1 MTYQPAQLQ
10 DLIRAIDEVLGKSSP
25 RLPWVMSG
33 EADQQ
38 RRVLEETRRYLAQMQ
53 QQGTPT
59 AGSALAHDP
68 MNQGYAVP
76 LSPTSPAES
85 AQQVLQA
92 MLQEMT
98 YLRTTVMQP
107 LRNDLE
113 VLYRQRDRLL
123 QEIHELE
130 SQRQQAVLTDATPP
144 PAATLPAADQQRL
157 ISEFLQTLM
166 SRLQADLSGQVAQ
179 MLTEIEAQAAGAGA
193 SVAEPHRPSAASETS
208 DPAVPLSATE
218 VPALTPAER
227 LQQIQR
233 IQAQSDQ
240 LLLKLDNSL
249 RVIFE
254 SLQSNIETYQESLS
268 LGLDKMNTLGQQ
280 GESIFAAMVNRLAE
294 QLSREA
300 SHYLQ
305 ASIQDAEWQPA
316 TSLPQSSAR
325 PPAPQPTTE
334 PAAEQWPPASL
345 ETAASP
351 SRPQSDSLDPIDQLL
366 SELED
371 ELTVFQVPEPVS
383 DEELTVFQVPEPDS
397 DEELTVFQ
405 VPEPSP
411 ESGAADRVA
420 SESESDPMP
429 ADTRPMGSTAYP
441 GLLDEIDD
449 LEALELLTQELERL
463 ELASVPELPE
473 LEDDAEF
480 ASLDDGD
487 GDLTMFQ
494 IDESAMTDF
503 PPDGPLGDPRTV
515 LQVDAEEA
523 EETEEIEDAE
533 DAEEASVSPGLSI
546 EDLDSALDLLGQIST
561 QLDAELEQAGST
573 DGPDS
578 ADLTTGFGLDADSVS
593 STDSYDE
600 LDAFYESLFGIDAAG
615 ATGETAETADEE
627 PVDQHL
633 SDAEQRSLVQSTPD
647 LTDVAEPGSVSEGE
661 SDLPDLSG
669 STDLTNLSDT
679 PPIDAEL
686 GSLDSLDQA
695 LFGGQADPASDAAD
709 ATDAAIASPSVDE
722 LVDLLSEFMN
732 VPAAAAAAEAAA
744 GEIAEP
750 AEPTAQTE
758 SSALQLPHSTAPH
771 STAPHSTERSPEAVE
786 HLLFGESPEPPPAE
800 EPDGGLSSTQPN
812 KPEVIRSLNDLLQL
826 MAAESAEE
834 SAVGLPANGLAT
846 DAEDRYEPANPG
858 EDLLGGDD
866 VLSSPRPD
874 VQVTQ
879 TTLEQLAADLSDL
892 EGLAADAFS
901 TDLAALSSSAAAP
914 ATDVS
919 ETNSETD
926 SETSVSFTDSLT
938 DWGQFPQEPLRES
951 PDPFPAAGSAADPT
965 DEGQSYWQGSSSA
978 QNAPT
983 EEDLFISSLFP
994 VEDGS
999 DDEMTLLLD
1008 GPPPGLSTPLP
1019 EKAIAPLTTPE
1030 SLADWVNAL
1039 DETELP
1045 PDREDLSLS
1054 DFQAVMQTEPAP
1066 VAPLDGMGAIADVQ
1080 TPLHPAD
1087 QSSLVEESLVDS
1099 FADDFS
1105 DDFSGDFSS
1114 DFSGDLLA
1122 EDLFSGLEG
1131 SDPVVSGLEGFG
1143 PGSAAVSPAVSPT
1156 EAPPAAPAATPSDTP
1171 AENVGLASASLD
1183 EFSADFAVPASPAPS
1198 QGVPANSPDLAPPPA
1213 IPNSLED
1220 LFAELPPAPQPSP
1233 RQPSVPPPSDSLPDS
1248 ILENLSLSVPAPPP
1262 GEAAFT
1268 LSGLESLFED
1278 LPSVGEVTPVPPPGS
1293 PSTNLTA
1300 ADLTSLFDDAEPA
1313 PATDLGNPVNP
1324 VDEAQPADST
1334 DSSSEAKKKSSNPPN
1349 PCEPRGFGRLQP
1361 NTRRPQ

>member
-53 QQGTPT
+53 QQGTP
-59 AGSALAHDP
+59 AVGSALSHDP

-92 MLQEMT
+92 MLQEIT

-166 SRLQADLSGQVAQ
+166 GRLQADLSGQVAQ

-193 SVAEPHRPSAASETS
+193 SVAEPHRPSTASETA
-208 DPAVPLSATE
+208 DPAVSLSATE

-325 PPAPQPTTE
+325 PPAPEPTTE
-334 PAAEQWPPASL
+334 PATEQWPPASL
-345 ETAASP
+345 ETTAS
-351 SRPQSDSLDPIDQLL
+351 SARPQSDSLDPIDQLL

-383 DEELTVFQVPEPDS
+383 DEDLTVFQVPESDL

-420 SESESDPMP
+420 PESGSDPMS

-487 GDLTMFQ
+487 EDLTMFQ

-503 PPDGPLGDPRTV
+503 PADKPLGDPRTV

-523 EETEEIEDAE
+523 EE
-533 DAEEASVSPGLSI
+533 DAEEAEAIEEAKEAPASLGLSI

-561 QLDAELEQAGST
+561 QLDVELEQAGST
-573 DGPDS
+573 DAPDS

-593 STDSYDE
+593 GTDSYDE

-615 ATGETAETADEE
+615 ATGETADTADDE

-633 SDAEQRSLVQSTPD
+633 SDAEQRSLVQPAPD
-647 LTDVAEPGSVSEGE
+647 LTDVAESGSVNE
-661 SDLPDLSG
+661 SDESNLSG
-669 STDLTNLSDT
+669 LTDLSDT

-686 GSLDSLDQA
+686 GSLESLDQA

-732 VPAAAAAAEAAA
+732 VPAGEARA
-744 GEIAEP
+744 GELAEP

-758 SSALQLPHSTAPH
+758 SSAFQP
-771 STAPHSTERSPEAVE
+771 PHSTERSPEAVE

-800 EPDGGLSSTQPN
+800 EPDGGLSSPQPN

-926 SETSVSFTDSLT
+926 SETSSSFTDSLA
-938 DWGQFPQEPLRES
+938 DWGQFPQESLRES
-951 PDPFPAAGSAADPT
+951 PDPFPAAGSAAELT
-965 DEGQSYWQGSSSA
+965 DEGQSYWQGGSFA

-1008 GPPPGLSTPLP
+1008 GPPGLSTPLP

-1054 DFQAVMQTEPAP
+1054 DFQAVMQTEPIP
-1066 VAPLDGMGAIADVQ
+1066 SDGMGAIANVQ

-1087 QSSLVEESLVDS
+1087 QSSLVEESLEDS

-1122 EDLFSGLEG
+1122 DDLFSSLEG
-1131 SDPVVSGLEGFG
+1131 SSA
-1143 PGSAAVSPAVSPT
+1143 GSTAVSPA
-1156 EAPPAAPAATPSDTP
+1156 EAPAETPADTP
-1171 AENVGLASASLD
+1171 AENFGLDSASLD
-1183 EFSADFAVPASPAPS
+1183 DFSADFAVPASPAPS

-1213 IPNSLED
+1213 IPSSLED
-1220 LFAELPPAPQPSP
+1220 LFAEVPPAPQPSP
-1233 RQPSVPPPSDSLPDS
+1233 RQPSVPAPSDSLPDS

-1313 PATDLGNPVNP
+1313 PAADLGNPVNP
-1324 VDEAQPADST
+1324 VDEAQPADSP

-1349 PCEPRGFGRLQP
+1349 PREPRGFGRLQP

>member
-1 MTYQPAQLQ
+1 
-10 DLIRAIDEVLGKSSP
+10 
-25 RLPWVMSG
+25 MSG

-53 QQGTPT
+53 QQGTPA

-166 SRLQADLSGQVAQ
+166 GRLQADLSGQVAQ
-179 MLTEIEAQAAGAGA
+179 MLTEIEAQATGDRA
-193 SVAEPHRPSAASETS
+193 SVAEQHPPSAASEAS
-208 DPAVPLSATE
+208 DPAGSLSATE

-268 LGLDKMNTLGQQ
+268 LGLDKMNALGQQ

-325 PPAPQPTTE
+325 PTAPEPTTE
-334 PAAEQWPPASL
+334 PATEQWPPASL
-345 ETAASP
+345 ETAAP
-351 SRPQSDSLDPIDQLL
+351 PAHPQSDSLDPIDQLL

-371 ELTVFQVPEPVS
+371 ELTVFQVPEPDL
-383 DEELTVFQVPEPDS
+383 DEELTVFQV
-397 DEELTVFQ
+397 L
-405 VPEPSP
+405 EPSP

-420 SESESDPMP
+420 PESESDPIP
-429 ADTRPMGSTAYP
+429 ADTRPMGSSAYP

-487 GDLTMFQ
+487 EDLTMFQ

-503 PPDGPLGDPRTV
+503 PADEPLGDPRTV

-523 EETEEIEDAE
+523 EE
-533 DAEEASVSPGLSI
+533 DAEEAEEIEEAKEAPVSPGLSV

-561 QLDAELEQAGST
+561 QLDAELEQADPT
-573 DGPDS
+573 DAPDS
-578 ADLTTGFGLDADSVS
+578 TDLTTGFGLDADSVS
-593 STDSYDE
+593 GADSYDE
-600 LDAFYESLFGIDAAG
+600 LDAFYESLFGIDTAG
-615 ATGETAETADEE
+615 STGETAEAADDE

-633 SDAEQRSLVQSTPD
+633 SDAEQRSHVQPAPDLAIPATPD
-647 LTDVAEPGSVSEGE
+647 PADE
-661 SDLPDLSG
+661 SDLSNTRP
-669 STDLTNLSDT
+669 TE
-679 PPIDAEL
+679 AEL

-695 LFGGQADPASDAAD
+695 LFGGQADPASDVAK

-732 VPAAAAAAEAAA
+732 VPAAAAAGETPA
-744 GEIAEP
+744 GGIAEP

-758 SSALQLPHSTAPH
+758 SSAVQPPHSP
-771 STAPHSTERSPEAVE
+771 ERSPEAVE
-786 HLLFGESPEPPPAE
+786 HLLFGESPEPPLAE
-800 EPDGGLSSTQPN
+800 EPEGGLSSTQPN

-834 SAVGLPANGLAT
+834 AAAGLPANGLTT
-846 DAEDRYEPANPG
+846 DVEDRYEPANPG

-879 TTLEQLAADLSDL
+879 TTLEQLAADLSGL

-901 TDLAALSSSAAAP
+901 TDLAALSSSTAAP
-914 ATDVS
+914 STD
-919 ETNSETD
+919 T
-926 SETSVSFTDSLT
+926 SETSSESNDVLADSLA
-938 DWGQFPQEPLRES
+938 DWGQFPQGSLRES
-951 PDPFPAAGSAADPT
+951 PGSFPAAGSAADPT
-965 DEGQSYWQGSSSA
+965 DEGQSYWQDSSFA

-983 EEDLFISSLFP
+983 EDDLFISSLFP
-994 VEDGS
+994 VENES

-1045 PDREDLSLS
+1045 PTREDLSLS
-1054 DFQAVMQTEPAP
+1054 DFQAVMQTEPIP
-1066 VAPLDGMGAIADVQ
+1066 SDEMGAIADVQ
-1080 TPLHPAD
+1080 TPPHSAD
-1087 QSSLVEESLVDS
+1087 QSSPVEESLEDS

-1122 EDLFSGLEG
+1122 EDLFSGMEG
-1131 SDPVVSGLEGFG
+1131 S
-1143 PGSAAVSPAVSPT
+1143 SADSTAVSPA
-1156 EAPPAAPAATPSDTP
+1156 EAPADAP
-1171 AENVGLASASLD
+1171 AENFGLESASLD
-1183 EFSADFAVPASPAPS
+1183 DFSANFATPAPPAPS
-1198 QGVPANSPDLAPPPA
+1198 QGVPALPPDLAPPPT

-1220 LFAELPPAPQPSP
+1220 LFTELPPAQQPST
-1233 RQPSVPPPSDSLPDS
+1233 RQPSVPPPSDSLSDS
-1248 ILENLSLSVPAPPP
+1248 ILENLSLSVPTPPP

-1278 LPSVGEVTPVPPPGS
+1278 LPSVGEVTPVPPPGL

-1300 ADLTSLFDDAEPA
+1300 ADLTSLFDDAELA
-1313 PATDLGNPVNP
+1313 PAADLGNPVNP

>member
-193 SVAEPHRPSAASETS
+193 SIAEPHRPSAASETA
-208 DPAVPLSATE
+208 DPAVSLSATE

-334 PAAEQWPPASL
+334 PATEQWPPASL
-345 ETAASP
+345 ETTAP
-351 SRPQSDSLDPIDQLL
+351 SARSQSDSLDPIDQLL

-383 DEELTVFQVPEPDS
+383 DEELTVFQVPESDL

-411 ESGAADRVA
+411 ESGAADRVGP
-420 SESESDPMP
+420 ESKSDPMP

-487 GDLTMFQ
+487 EDLTMFQ

-523 EETEEIEDAE
+523 EETEEEAE

-593 STDSYDE
+593 GTDSYDE

-633 SDAEQRSLVQSTPD
+633 SDAEQRSRVQPAPD
-647 LTDVAEPGSVSEGE
+647 LTDVAEPSSVSEGE
-661 SDLPDLSG
+661 SDLPNLSG
-669 STDLTNLSDT
+669 STDLTDLTGLSNT

-732 VPAAAAAAEAAA
+732 VPAAAAAGETPA

-758 SSALQLPHSTAPH
+758 SSALQPPHSTAPH

-800 EPDGGLSSTQPN
+800 EPDGGLSSPQPN

-874 VQVTQ
+874 VKVTQ

-919 ETNSETD
+919 ETNSET
-926 SETSVSFTDSLT
+926 SSSFTDSLA
-938 DWGQFPQEPLRES
+938 DWGQFPQESLRES
-951 PDPFPAAGSAADPT
+951 PDPFPAASSAAELT
-965 DEGQSYWQGSSSA
+965 DEGQSYWQGNSFA

-1066 VAPLDGMGAIADVQ
+1066 VSPLDGMGAIADVQ
-1080 TPLHPAD
+1080 APLHPAD
-1087 QSSLVEESLVDS
+1087 HSPLVEESLEDS

-1114 DFSGDLLA
+1114 DFSSNLLA

-1131 SDPVVSGLEGFG
+1131 SSA
-1143 PGSAAVSPAVSPT
+1143 GSAAVSPPEVPSA
-1156 EAPPAAPAATPSDTP
+1156 APSAAPAATPSDMP
-1171 AENVGLASASLD
+1171 AENVGLESASLD
-1183 EFSADFAVPASPAPS
+1183 DFSADFAVPASPAPS

-1233 RQPSVPPPSDSLPDS
+1233 RQPSVPSPSDSLSDS

-1293 PSTNLTA
+1293 TSTSLTA

-1313 PATDLGNPVNP
+1313 PAADLGNPGNP
-1324 VDEAQPADST
+1324 VDEAQPADSP

-1349 PCEPRGFGRLQP
+1349 PREPRGFGRLQP

>member
-38 RRVLEETRRYLAQMQ
+38 RRILEETRRYLAQMQ
-53 QQGTPT
+53 QQGAT
-59 AGSALAHDP
+59 AVSSALAHDP
-68 MNQGYAVP
+68 VNQGYGVS
-76 LSPTSPAES
+76 LSPVSPAES

-107 LRNDLE
+107 LRKDLE

-130 SQRQQAVLTDATPP
+130 AQRQQAVLTDATPP
-144 PAATLPAADQQRL
+144 PAVTLPAADQQRL

-166 SRLQADLSGQVAQ
+166 GRLQADLSGQVAQ

-193 SVAEPHRPSAASETS
+193 SVAEPHRPSTASETA

-325 PPAPQPTTE
+325 PPVPEPTTE
-334 PAAEQWPPASL
+334 PATEQWPPASL
-345 ETAASP
+345 ETTAS
-351 SRPQSDSLDPIDQLL
+351 SARPQSDSLDPIDQLL

-383 DEELTVFQVPEPDS
+383 DEDLTVFQVPESDL

-420 SESESDPMP
+420 PESGSDPMS

-487 GDLTMFQ
+487 EDLTMFQ

-503 PPDGPLGDPRTV
+503 SADEPLGDPRTV

-523 EETEEIEDAE
+523 EE
-533 DAEEASVSPGLSI
+533 DAEEAEATEEAKEAPASLGLSI

-573 DGPDS
+573 DGPNS
-578 ADLTTGFGLDADSVS
+578 ADLTTGSGLDADSVS
-593 STDSYDE
+593 GTDPYDE

-615 ATGETAETADEE
+615 ATREAADTADDE

-633 SDAEQRSLVQSTPD
+633 SDADQRSLVQPAPD
-647 LTDVAEPGSVSEGE
+647 LTDVAEPGSVNE
-661 SDLPDLSG
+661 SDESDLSG
-669 STDLTNLSDT
+669 STDLSDT
-679 PPIDAEL
+679 PPLDAEL

-732 VPAAAAAAEAAA
+732 VPAGEARA
-744 GEIAEP
+744 GELAEP

-758 SSALQLPHSTAPH
+758 SSAFQPPHSTAPY
-771 STAPHSTERSPEAVE
+771 STERSPEAVE

-800 EPDGGLSSTQPN
+800 EPDGGLFSPQPN

-914 ATDVS
+914 ATGVS

-926 SETSVSFTDSLT
+926 SETSSSFTDSLA
-938 DWGQFPQEPLRES
+938 DWGQFPQESLRES
-951 PDPFPAAGSAADPT
+951 PDPFPAAGSAAELT
-965 DEGQSYWQGSSSA
+965 NEGQSYWQGGSFA

-1008 GPPPGLSTPLP
+1008 RPPGLSTPLP

-1054 DFQAVMQTEPAP
+1054 DFQAVMQTEPIP
-1066 VAPLDGMGAIADVQ
+1066 SDGMGAIANVQ

-1087 QSSLVEESLVDS
+1087 QSSLVEESVEESLEDS

-1122 EDLFSGLEG
+1122 EDLFSGLE
-1131 SDPVVSGLEGFG
+1131 VSGLEGFG
-1143 PGSAAVSPAVSPT
+1143 PGSAAVSPAVPLA
-1156 EAPPAAPAATPSDTP
+1156 EAPSAAPAPTPSDMPSDMP
-1171 AENVGLASASLD
+1171 AEDVGLASTSLD
-1183 EFSADFAVPASPAPS
+1183 DFSADFAVPASPAPS
-1198 QGVPANSPDLAPPPA
+1198 QGVPALPPDLAPPPA

-1220 LFAELPPAPQPSP
+1220 LFAEVPPAPQPSL

-1300 ADLTSLFDDAEPA
+1300 ADLTSLLDDAEPT
-1313 PATDLGNPVNP
+1313 PAADLGNPVNP
-1324 VDEAQPADST
+1324 VDEAQPADLP

-1349 PCEPRGFGRLQP
+1349 PREPKGFGRLQP

>member
-53 QQGTPT
+53 QQGTPA

-193 SVAEPHRPSAASETS
+193 SVAEPHRPSAASEAS
-208 DPAVPLSATE
+208 DSAVSPSATE

-325 PPAPQPTTE
+325 PPAEPPAPQPTTE
-334 PAAEQWPPASL
+334 PATEQWPPASL
-345 ETAASP
+345 ETAAS
-351 SRPQSDSLDPIDQLL
+351 SARPQSDSLDPIDQLL

-383 DEELTVFQVPEPDS
+383 DEDLTVFQVPELDL

-411 ESGAADRVA
+411 DSGAADRVA

-487 GDLTMFQ
+487 EDLTMFQ

-503 PPDGPLGDPRTV
+503 RPDEPLGDPRTV

-523 EETEEIEDAE
+523 EETEEAKETE
-533 DAEEASVSPGLSI
+533 ETEETEEASVSPGLSI

-593 STDSYDE
+593 GTDSYDE

-633 SDAEQRSLVQSTPD
+633 SDAEQRSRVQLVPD
-647 LTDVAEPGSVSEGE
+647 MTDVAEPSSVSEGE

-669 STDLTNLSDT
+669 STDLTDLTDLSDT

-695 LFGGQADPASDAAD
+695 LFGGQADPASDATD

-732 VPAAAAAAEAAA
+732 VPAAAAAGEARA
-744 GEIAEP
+744 GEIADP

-758 SSALQLPHSTAPH
+758 SSALQP
-771 STAPHSTERSPEAVE
+771 PHSTERSPEAVE

-800 EPDGGLSSTQPN
+800 EPDGGLSSPQPN

-834 SAVGLPANGLAT
+834 SAVGLPASGLAT

-879 TTLEQLAADLSDL
+879 TTLEQLVADLSDL

-919 ETNSETD
+919 ETD
-926 SETSVSFTDSLT
+926 SETSSSFTDSLA
-938 DWGQFPQEPLRES
+938 DWGQFPQESLRES
-951 PDPFPAAGSAADPT
+951 PDPFPAAGSVADPT
-965 DEGQSYWQGSSSA
+965 DEGQSYWQGSSFA

-1066 VAPLDGMGAIADVQ
+1066 FAPLDGMGAIADVQ

-1087 QSSLVEESLVDS
+1087 YSPLVEESLEDS

-1105 DDFSGDFSS
+1105 DDSSGDFSS

-1131 SDPVVSGLEGFG
+1131 SSAD
-1143 PGSAAVSPAVSPT
+1143 SAAVSPAEVPSA
-1156 EAPPAAPAATPSDTP
+1156 APPATP
-1171 AENVGLASASLD
+1171 AENVGLESASLED
-1183 EFSADFAVPASPAPS
+1183 FSADFAVPASPAPS

-1262 GEAAFT
+1262 GEAALT

-1293 PSTNLTA
+1293 PSTSLTA
-1300 ADLTSLFDDAEPA
+1300 ADLTSLLDDAEPA
-1313 PATDLGNPVNP
+1313 PAADLGNPVNP
-1324 VDEAQPADST
+1324 VDEAQPADSP

-1349 PCEPRGFGRLQP
+1349 PREPRGFGRLQP